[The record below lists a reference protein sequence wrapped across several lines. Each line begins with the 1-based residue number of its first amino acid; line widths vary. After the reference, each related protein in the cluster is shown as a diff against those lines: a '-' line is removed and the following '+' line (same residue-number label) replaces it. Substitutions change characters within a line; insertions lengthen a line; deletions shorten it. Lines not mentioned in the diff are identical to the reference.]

1 MNLFQKISKTFQ
13 QQGKLAQLIII
24 NIAIF
29 LMANISIHILHLN
42 VLEYLM
48 LPIGGTDFIFKIWTL
63 FTYMFTHASLGH
75 VFFNMLLFY
84 FSAQL
89 FFLILGES
97 KLIYVYVMSGLF
109 GAALL
114 LILGIISPNSFGHS
128 YLLGASASVMGV
140 VMVMAVYAP
149 NYNVALWGIINMPYK
164 YFAALT
170 FVLSTVIDFSLN
182 TGGKIAHIGG
192 AAFGLL
198 YGYNLKRGV
207 DLFNFSFLNKRK
219 SKPLKV
225 VSYNKTKD
233 ELYNENKVIS
243 EQRMNQLL
251 EKISKSG
258 YDSLTKNEKD
268 ELFKLSQKK

>member
-1 MNLFQKISKTFQ
+1 MNFFQKIAQTFQ
-13 QQGKLAQLIII
+13 QQGRLAQLLII
-24 NIAIF
+24 NVAIF
-29 LMANISIHILHLN
+29 LMANISIHILHIN
-42 VLEYLM
+42 VLEYIT
-48 LPIGGTDFIFKIWTL
+48 LPIGEVDFIYKPWTL

-75 VFFNMLLFY
+75 IFYNMILFY

-89 FFLILGES
+89 FFVILGES
-97 KLIYVYVMSGLF
+97 KLVYVYVMSGLI

-114 LILGIISPNSFGHS
+114 LTLGLILPNSFGNS

-140 VMVMAVYAP
+140 VMVMAIYAP
-149 NYNVALWGIINMPYK
+149 NYNVALFGIINMPYK
-164 YFAALT
+164 YFAALV

-182 TGGKIAHIGG
+182 TGGKVAHIGG

-207 DLFNFSFLNKRK
+207 DLFNFSFLNKSK
-219 SKPLKV
+219 SKKLKV

-233 ELYNENKVIS
+233 EAYNEDKAIS
-243 EQRMNQLL
+243 EHRMNELL

-258 YDSLTKNEKD
+258 YDSLTKKEKD
-268 ELFKLSQKK
+268 ELFQLSQKK